1 MRILHLFI
9 CVGYPMISSNDSKK
23 AIIFSYE
30 KWKEAGR
37 SQKVHVLKSLKKEI
51 AKNLGINSKIKLVFS
66 KVMLASGSYSQEKN
80 TLTLSEPLV
89 IHGTQLIAPGV
100 GVVRPNS
107 NIYVL
112 FTMCHELEHCAQSQR
127 VQGKIAWRNE
137 DDQSGITTNLRTNV
151 ERQAIPYIKGMA
163 KATHSYELYQLQ
175 PSEYGANQRAL
186 REIGILCDRY
196 QDYCSKT
203 EIAEIAKAVQ
213 SIASENDP
221 SIKMQKI
228 YGTSDIVQ
236 DLSRCL
242 QNLFAGKQYP
252 VPPALMQDVR
262 NACEASYRY
271 IQSDQYKQMEALLKR
286 EINHE
291 LAKQECER

>member
-1 MRILHLFI
+1 MRSATIH
-9 CVGYPMISSNDSKK
+9 
-23 AIIFSYE
+23 II
-30 KWKEAGR
+30 
-37 SQKVHVLKSLKKEI
+37 KSLKKEI
-51 AKNLGINSKIKLVFS
+51 AKDLGINSKIKLVFS
-66 KVMLASGSYSQEKN
+66 KIMLASGSYSQETN
-80 TLTLSEPLV
+80 TLKLSEPLV
-89 IHGTQLIAPGV
+89 MHETQLIARGV
-100 GVVRPNS
+100 GVVRPDS

-127 VQGKIAWRNE
+127 VQGKIAWRKE
-137 DDQSGITTNLRTNV
+137 DDQSGITINLQSNV

-163 KATHSYELYQLQ
+163 KATNSYELYQLQ

-196 QDYCSKT
+196 QDYLSKT

-228 YGTSDIVQ
+228 YGTPNIVQ
-236 DLSRCL
+236 DISRCL
-242 QNLFAGKQYP
+242 QNLFAGKQYFVSP
-252 VPPALMQDVR
+252 ELMQDVR

-271 IQSDQYKQMEALLKR
+271 IQSDQYKQMEALLNR
-286 EINHE
+286 EIRHE
-291 LAKQECER
+291 LAKQEEQR